1 MFLKSIYLW
10 CIHYFLGKLF
20 QQLITCSEKKV
31 QFCISGTVTV
41 NELFDMPTIQLLVAI
56 WKHVDTGLMENPCV
70 ILYTSTKSALLHLSP
85 KDCRF
90 VAFSLASYV
99 MTLSSLQHGLVL
111 CCSGDSTELGT
122 RVRDSRLQSDSS
134 LCFWDLRLTCD
145 LPLKT
150 WDWTWDLLETRP

>member
-41 NELFDMPTIQLLVAI
+41 NELFAMPTIQLLVAI
-56 WKHVDTGLMENPCV
+56 WKHVDTGLMENPCI

-90 VAFSLASYV
+90 MAFSLASYV
-99 MTLSSLQHGLVL
+99 MTLSSGNSLVKQCWTLSSMALSYAVVGIPQSWGLESETRD
-111 CCSGDSTELGT
+111 CSQT
-122 RVRDSRLQSDSS
+122 RVSV
-134 LCFWDLRLTCD
+134 FETCD
-145 LPLKT
+145 LLATCP
-150 WDWTWDLLETRP
+150 